1 MSDEEYPEFTAAPS
15 VPETETSDYGAPL
28 AILGGLL
35 VLVGFG
41 LGLQA
46 YMAMSDGLLTSEY
59 GDQQDQFNLGLLVMV
74 VGILISAFSGLG
86 TVMRNAFSEL
96 LSGGGD

>member
-1 MSDEEYPEFTAAPS
+1 MSDEEYPEFTAPP
-15 VPETETSDYGAPL
+15 VEPETKTSDYGAPL

-35 VLVGFG
+35 VLIGFG

-46 YMAMSDGLLTSEY
+46 YMTMSDGLLTSEY
-59 GDQQDQFNLGLLVMV
+59 GDQQNQFNLGLLVMV

-86 TVMRNAFSEL
+86 NVMRNAFSEL
-96 LSGGGD
+96 LSGGD

>member
-1 MSDEEYPEFTAAPS
+1 MSDEEYPEFTAPP
-15 VPETETSDYGAPL
+15 VEPETKTSDYGAPL

-35 VLVGFG
+35 VLIGFG

-46 YMAMSDGLLTSEY
+46 YMTMSDGLLTSEY
-59 GDQQDQFNLGLLVMV
+59 GDQQNQFNLGLLVMV

-96 LSGGGD
+96 LGGGD

>member
-1 MSDEEYPEFTAAPS
+1 MT
-15 VPETETSDYGAPL
+15 
-28 AILGGLL
+28 
-35 VLVGFG
+35 
-41 LGLQA
+41 
-46 YMAMSDGLLTSEY
+46 MSDGLLTSEY

-96 LSGGGD
+96 LSGGD